1 MSRHCLIKALHQP
14 LLLFTKMGNLIDN
27 CFDYSAKF
35 TQNVNIYLN
44 CSRIINIRCRQCS
57 LIPHAYYSFRHGHAI
72 LMLSYVSALLVC
84 AKLMT
89 FRHSKRDRIDGL
101 VLSGVTT
108 SIDIYLFYSKVTSL
122 LSLYSSRVSTRQPYP
137 G

>member
-1 MSRHCLIKALHQP
+1 M
-14 LLLFTKMGNLIDN
+14 
-27 CFDYSAKF
+27 
-35 TQNVNIYLN
+35 
-44 CSRIINIRCRQCS
+44 
-57 LIPHAYYSFRHGHAI
+57 FRHGHVI
-72 LMLSYVSALLVC
+72 SMLSYVSALLVC

-122 LSLYSSRVSTRQPYP
+122 LSLYSSRMSTRQPYP
-137 G
+137 GQGTNRRNNIQYEVRQLGKVLAP